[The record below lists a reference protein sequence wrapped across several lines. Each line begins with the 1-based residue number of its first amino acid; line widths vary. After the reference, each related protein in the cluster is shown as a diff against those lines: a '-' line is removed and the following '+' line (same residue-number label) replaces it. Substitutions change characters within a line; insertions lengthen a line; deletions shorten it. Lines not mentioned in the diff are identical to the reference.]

1 MSDNIQD
8 RSMLRIGT
16 ILHDTYRIDRYLSSG
31 GFGNTYVATN
41 IAFDERVAI
50 KEFFIKGVNQRDE
63 NQTTVSVSN
72 RENVNQFEEQR
83 EKFKKEARRLRR
95 LHNAHLVRVH
105 DLFDENGTSYYVMD
119 YVDGES
125 LSERLK
131 RTGEPMSE
139 AEVWNI
145 LPQILDALKTVHG
158 QGIWHLDL
166 KPGNIMIDRQG
177 TVKVI
182 DFGASK
188 QLNAQNGGATTST
201 AVNYTRGYAPREQ
214 EAQHYDKFG
223 PWTDLYALGATVY
236 NLVTGNKPPTSM
248 DVEDDGAAAFSFPPA
263 VSARMRDLIEW
274 LMQPNRTRRP
284 QSVDEVIRSM
294 EQSGHKP
301 AESLET
307 PDDETVYKPK
317 AEKKNET
324 ESDDETQY
332 AAIGQT
338 NRNAV
343 QAKKSAAESN
353 FSEHKKVGKEWWI
366 FGILV
371 AVMCAL
377 FIIEFTA
384 PELLVFTASEQSD
397 VPQSDVLSKPIG
409 VEGSKNFTVNGVDF
423 TMVPVEGGTFQM
435 GSNDGFDDEKP
446 VHSVILSSYYIGQ
459 TEVTQALWKAVMG
472 RNPSN
477 FNGDNLPV
485 EQVSWNDCQTFITKL
500 NQLTGEHFRLPTEA
514 EWEYAAKGGNKS
526 KGYTYSG
533 SNTIDDVAWYYSN
546 SGNETHEVATKS
558 PNELGIYDMS
568 GNVYEL
574 CQDWDGS
581 YSSSAQTNPTGP
593 GSGSYRVI
601 RGGSWIFDARDCR
614 PASRDYSTPG
624 NRIGGHGLRLVLSE

>member
-1 MSDNIQD
+1 
-8 RSMLRIGT
+8 MLRIGT

-95 LHNAHLVRVH
+95 LHNDHLVRVH

-139 AEVWNI
+139 AEVWKI

-177 TVKVI
+177 TAKVI

-248 DVEDDGAAAFSFPPA
+248 DVEDDGAAAFSFSSA
-263 VSARMRDLIEW
+263 ISARMRDLIEW
-274 LMQPNRTRRP
+274 LMQPNRIRRP
-284 QSVDEVIRSM
+284 QSVDEVIRNM
-294 EQSGHKP
+294 EQFGHKP

-332 AAIGQT
+332 ADLKT
-338 NRNAV
+338 
-343 QAKKSAAESN
+343 
-353 FSEHKKVGKEWWI
+353 
-366 FGILV
+366 
-371 AVMCAL
+371 
-377 FIIEFTA
+377 FTA
-384 PELLVFTASEQSD
+384 
-397 VPQSDVLSKPIG
+397 KG
-409 VEGSKNFTVNGVDF
+409 VNF
-423 TMVPVEGGTFQM
+423 TMVGVQGGTFQM
-435 GSNDGFDDEKP
+435 GSTTGDSDEKP
-446 VHSVILSSYYIGQ
+446 VHSVTLSSYYIGQ
-459 TEVTQALWKAVMG
+459 TEVTQALWNAVMG
-472 RNPSN
+472 SNPSY
-477 FNGDNLPV
+477 FKGDNRPV
-485 EQVSWNDCQTFITKL
+485 EQVSWNDCQTFITEQ
-500 NQLTGEHFRLPTEA
+500 NRLTGEHFRLPTEA
-514 EWEYAAKGGNKS
+514 EWEFAAKGGRQS
-526 KGYTYSG
+526 RGFEYSG
-533 SNTIDDVAWYYSN
+533 SNAIGNVAWYYSN
-546 SGNETHEVATKS
+546 SGSETHPVATKS

-568 GNVYEL
+568 GNVWEW
-574 CQDWDGS
+574 CQDWFGG
-581 YSSSAQTNPTGP
+581 YSRSSQTNPTGP
-593 GSGSYRVI
+593 RSGSNRVI
-601 RGGSWIFDARDCR
+601 RGGSWGNFARRCR
-614 PASRDYSTPG
+614 SAYRYSSAPGRRDDSV
-624 NRIGGHGLRLVLSE
+624 GLRLVLSE